1 MKYIIGSQVIE
12 VQTLPTHPL
21 LKDFFRDPVADDCAI
36 DCTVVFSSVPERNW
50 ETALPWH
57 EGKVWHVGSET
68 VKMDYDLDANL
79 LELVLIEDPGP
90 FTEYWLCR
98 FFFAAL
104 GGISKQQLIHSS
116 AVIKGGKGYVFSAAS
131 GVGKSTLF
139 ENIKDYV
146 QQVNDETN
154 WVYKKDGVFV
164 LVNQRY
170 YFGESDEASV
180 PVEKVCILHRD
191 EVCHYGPS
199 LSKMSDFTIL
209 ISVHPPFDNFDPFLE
224 QRSQAILQLQNE
236 FNVDYFYA
244 NRVPSELASALFV

>member
-12 VQTLPTHPL
+12 VQDLPTHPL
-21 LKDFFRDPVADDCAI
+21 LKNFFRDPVETDCVT
-36 DCTVVFSSVPERNW
+36 DCTVTFSSVATRNW

-57 EGKVWHVGSET
+57 EGEVWHVGSET
-68 VKMDYDLDANL
+68 VKMDFDLKTKV

-104 GGISKQQLIHSS
+104 GGISMQQLIHSS
-116 AVIKGGKGYVFSAAS
+116 AVIKDGRGYVFSAAS
-131 GVGKSTLF
+131 GVGKSTLYD
-139 ENIKDYV
+139 NLKGHV

-154 WVYKKDGVFV
+154 WVYKKDGNYV

-180 PVEKVCILHRD
+180 PVEKICVLHRGTT
-191 EVCHYGPS
+191 CHYGPS
-199 LSKMSDFTIL
+199 LNTMNDFTIL

-224 QRSQAILQLQNE
+224 QRSQAIRQLQSE
-236 FNVDYFYA
+236 FSIDYFYA
-244 NRVPSELASALFV
+244 NRTPSDLVSALFG